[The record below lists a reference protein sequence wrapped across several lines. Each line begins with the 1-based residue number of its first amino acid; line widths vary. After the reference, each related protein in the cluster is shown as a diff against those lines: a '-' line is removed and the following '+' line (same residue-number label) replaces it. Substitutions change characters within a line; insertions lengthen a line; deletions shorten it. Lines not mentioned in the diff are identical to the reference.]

1 MTSKSN
7 AKTKT
12 SENEQTAVQPQKC
25 GRTSLIMLTLA
36 LLATIAGSS
45 YGFYYF
51 YEQNTALNAELA
63 QTKQIAETLSAELQN
78 SKIVYVYNLE
88 AVVASSN
95 LVTLKQQFETKINE
109 LIKEVDDAQKKIK
122 NMKKSKVKD
131 DFSDV
136 YMKSLKLKRD
146 ETIKAYDETMI
157 QATENINVAV
167 KEIALA
173 KGAKT
178 VFNAKAIALTSEYTV
193 DLTPEVIDLVNK
205 KNASL
210 KMP

>member
-1 MTSKSN
+1 MATN
-7 AKTKT
+7 ANTKT
-12 SENEQTAVQPQKC
+12 DTDEKEKTNAQTQK
-25 GRTSLIMLTLA
+25 GGDISLRMLTGA
-36 LLATIAGSS
+36 LLATVIGCC

-51 YEQNTALNAELA
+51 NQQLKQAQNNVE
-63 QTKQIAETLSAELQN
+63 KLSAELQN
-78 SKIVYVYNLE
+78 SQIVYIYNLE

-95 LVTLKQQFETKINE
+95 LVTLKQEFETKINE
-109 LIKEVDDAQKKIK
+109 LIKEVDDSQQKIK
-122 NMKKSKVKD
+122 NMKNAKIKD

-157 QATENINVAV
+157 QATENINQAL

-178 VFNAKAIALTSEYTV
+178 IFNAKAIAFTSKYTV
-193 DLTPEVIDLVNK
+193 DITPEVIKLVNK

>member
-1 MTSKSN
+1 MATKANPKTN
-7 AKTKT
+7 ANEKEKT
-12 SENEQTAVQPQKC
+12 TAQPQKC
-25 GRTSLIMLTLA
+25 GKTPLVLLTLT
-36 LLATIAGSS
+36 LLASIAGSCC
-45 YGFYYF
+45 GFYYF
-51 YEQNTALNAELA
+51 NQQL
-63 QTKQIAETLSAELQN
+63 KQARNNVEKLSAELQN
-78 SKIVYVYNLE
+78 SQIVYIYNLE

-95 LVTLKQQFETKINE
+95 LVTLKQEFETKINE
-109 LIKEVDDAQKKIK
+109 LIKEVDDSQQKIK
-122 NMKKSKVKD
+122 NMKNAKVKD

-157 QATENINVAV
+157 QATENINLAL

-178 VFNAKAIALTSEYTV
+178 IFNAKAIALTSEFTV
-193 DLTPEVIDLVNK
+193 DITPEVIKLVNE

>member
-1 MTSKSN
+1 MASKAN
-7 AKTKT
+7 TKI
-12 SENEQTAVQPQKC
+12 SEKEQTSANVQKC
-25 GRTSLIMLTLA
+25 SKTPLLLL
-36 LLATIAGSS
+36 LLAFLAAVAGSS

-51 YEQNTALNAELA
+51 DVQNKALKAELEQNKKTVEMLA
-63 QTKQIAETLSAELQN
+63 TELQN
-78 SKIVYVYNLE
+78 SQIVYTYNLE

-178 VFNAKAIALTSEYTV
+178 VFNARAIALTSEYTI
-193 DLTPEVIDLVNK
+193 DITPEVIELVNQ

>member
-1 MTSKSN
+1 MTDKAN
-7 AKTKT
+7 TKTKIKANT
-12 SENEQTAVQPQKC
+12 KEEATAQPQKC
-25 GRTSLIMLTLA
+25 DDKYLKMLTVA
-36 LLATIAGSS
+36 LLAVVIGSGC
-45 YGFYYF
+45 GFYYF
-51 YEQNTALNAELA
+51 NQQLKQAQNNVE
-63 QTKQIAETLSAELQN
+63 KLSAELQN
-78 SKIVYVYNLE
+78 SQIVYIYNLE

-95 LVTLKQQFETKINE
+95 LVMLKQEFETKINE
-109 LIKEVDDAQKKIK
+109 LIKEVDDSQQKIK
-122 NMKKSKVKD
+122 NMKNAKVKD

-157 QATENINVAV
+157 QATENINLAL
-167 KEIALA
+167 KEVALA

-178 VFNAKAIALTSEYTV
+178 IFNAKAIAFTSKYTV
-193 DLTPEVIDLVNK
+193 DITPEVIELVNK